1 MAFGDNA
8 SNNTLSAS
16 RYNISLR
23 RLAAPI
29 CSLAE
34 KHRIEGVSDEERRIF
49 ATGAYY
55 GLDKV
60 SRALYA
66 APSWAE
72 KVYEKIKDGKIL
84 PPLYF

>member
-1 MAFGDNA
+1 MLQIILFLLQGI
-8 SNNTLSAS
+8 
-16 RYNISLR
+16 ISLR

-66 APSWAE
+66 APL
-72 KVYEKIKDGKIL
+72 VGGKSV
-84 PPLYF
+84 